1 MILNCI
7 YFFYIK
13 SENMEV
19 TDIVENFKSFK
30 IKYNCELTSRE
41 YLFKITF
48 DKYNET
54 DNKLDEINIYNVLLQ
69 VNYFRREH
77 FIKPVSYHDVSISN
91 LNALDYNYNYNSEIS
106 KINDKIIVL
115 EILKLYQ
122 KYIFSNINPISKN
135 NLEIR
140 KPVSKVS
147 NNINILL
154 QKCYQK
160 EKQVKDLFKSP
171 VISNDNIELN
181 DVNNINI
188 ICDYKIVD
196 YMKIILELCS
206 NKLDN
211 INKDTC
217 TLDTNIIICN
227 KYQIY
232 KWEQLNKNKHFKI
245 VTTDKDLNNFKDIKK
260 YKIVILLDSIL
271 LYFTE
276 LSKGQKYKYS
286 RFIFHSLV
294 SMIYS
299 KYLNNIVYSVYIFTS
314 RQSLFDNMEIIY
326 NTDSIYNI
334 YNRRKKMVYDIF
346 YKIEYINNIILQNK
360 KIKLDNDKINSYIK
374 YLNDVLLLNNISNEI
389 DIIEKYNYHIIKHNN
404 GILKVTDKVIELLED
419 NKVEDIIHTN
429 NIFEIK
435 NYDTEFIEE
444 KLKDVCCI
452 CFEKCEKAT
461 LSSCCNQLF
470 CLKCNLYCLKEKS
483 QCALCRTRIDSRNK
497 INIVKNNLELK
508 ERKQITRIEEIKNA
522 SEIYNKKHLL
532 YKTIEYILNNSEWN
546 RKIIIVTNFG
556 KGVFGDYG
564 YYRESHDVKEVLT
577 KYDINS
583 YNIFKFSLNCIKRKM
598 KEFNTIGGVLII
610 PNIELFNRLNIT
622 IDTDYII
629 HYHNTETNNIYNN
642 REMYNVVL
650 KYNKNPLESF
660 KNIIKK
666 NNVTIF
672 DLVS

>member
-1 MILNCI
+1 
-7 YFFYIK
+7 
-13 SENMEV
+13 MEI
-19 TDIVENFKSFK
+19 TNIVKNFKSFK
-30 IKYNCELTSRE
+30 IKYRCKLTSNE

-48 DKYNET
+48 DKYNES
-54 DNKLDEINIYNVLLQ
+54 NNILEEINIYNELLQ
-69 VNYFRREH
+69 IDYFRKEH
-77 FIKPVSYHDVSISN
+77 FIKPVSYHDISIN
-91 LNALDYNYNYNSEIS
+91 LINLENQYNYPEIS
-106 KINDKIIVL
+106 KANDNIIVS

-122 KYIFSNINPISKN
+122 KYIFSNIRPIQNN

-140 KPVSKVS
+140 KPNSKVS

-154 QKCYQK
+154 QKCYEK

-171 VISNDNIELN
+171 VILRNNNNIELNYIIELN

-211 INKDTC
+211 IKKDIC

-232 KWEQLNKNKHFKI
+232 KWEQINKNKNIKI
-245 VTTDKDLNNFKDIKK
+245 VTTDKDLNNFKEIKK

-286 RFIFHSLV
+286 RFIFQSIL
-294 SMIYS
+294 SMTYS

-326 NTDSIYNI
+326 NTDPIYNI
-334 YNRRKKMVYDIF
+334 YNKRKKMVYNIF
-346 YKIEYINNIILQNK
+346 YKIEYLNNIVLQNE
-360 KIKLDNDKINSYIK
+360 KIKLDNDKINSYIE
-374 YLNDVLLLNNISNEI
+374 YLNNVLLLNNISNEI
-389 DIIEKYNYHIIKHNN
+389 DIIEKYNYHIIKHNY
-404 GILKVTDKVIELLED
+404 GIPKVTDKVIELVED

-452 CFEKCEKAT
+452 CLEKCEKAT

-470 CLKCNLYCLKEKS
+470 CLKCNLYCLKEKTE
-483 QCALCRTRIDSRNK
+483 CALCRTRIDSRNK

-508 ERKQITRIEEIKNA
+508 ERKLITRIEEIKNT
-522 SEIYNKKHLL
+522 SEIYNKKYLL
-532 YKTIEYILNNSEWN
+532 YKTIEYILNQSEWN

-556 KGVFGDYG
+556 EGVFGDYG

-577 KYDINS
+577 TYDINS

-629 HYHNTETNNIYNN
+629 NYHNMENNNIYNKN
-642 REMYNVVL
+642 RDIYKEVL
-650 KYNKNPLESF
+650 KYNKNPLENF

-666 NNVTIF
+666 NNVTVF
-672 DLVS
+672 DLVI

>member
-1 MILNCI
+1 
-7 YFFYIK
+7 
-13 SENMEV
+13 MEI
-19 TDIVENFKSFK
+19 TNIVKNFKSFK
-30 IKYNCELTSRE
+30 IKYRCKLTSNE

-48 DKYNET
+48 DKYNES
-54 DNKLDEINIYNVLLQ
+54 NNILEEINIYNELLQ
-69 VNYFRREH
+69 IDYFRKEH
-77 FIKPVSYHDVSISN
+77 FIKPVSYHDVSIN
-91 LNALDYNYNYNSEIS
+91 LINLENQYNYPEIS
-106 KINDKIIVL
+106 KANDNIIVS

-122 KYIFSNINPISKN
+122 KYIFSNIRPIQNN

-140 KPVSKVS
+140 KPNSKVS

-154 QKCYQK
+154 QKCYEK

-171 VISNDNIELN
+171 VILRNNNNIELNYIIELN

-211 INKDTC
+211 IKKDIC

-232 KWEQLNKNKHFKI
+232 KWEQLNKNKNIKI
-245 VTTDKDLNNFKDIKK
+245 VTTDKDLNNFKEIKK

-286 RFIFHSLV
+286 RFIFQSIL
-294 SMIYS
+294 SMTYS
-299 KYLNNIVYSVYIFTS
+299 KYLNNIVYSVYIFTTK
-314 RQSLFDNMEIIY
+314 QSLFNNMEIIY
-326 NTDSIYNI
+326 NTDPIYNI
-334 YNRRKKMVYDIF
+334 YNKRKKMVYNIF
-346 YKIEYINNIILQNK
+346 YKIEYLNNIVLQNE
-360 KIKLDNDKINSYIK
+360 KIKLDNDKINSYIE
-374 YLNDVLLLNNISNEI
+374 YLNNVLLLNNINDELNMI
-389 DIIEKYNYHIIKHNN
+389 DKYNYHIIKHNY
-404 GILKVTDKVIELLED
+404 GIPKVTDKVIELVED

-452 CFEKCEKAT
+452 CLEKCEKAT

-470 CLKCNLYCLKEKS
+470 CLKCNLYCLKEKTE
-483 QCALCRTRIDSRNK
+483 CALCRTRIDSRNK

-508 ERKQITRIEEIKNA
+508 ERKQITRIEEIKNT
-522 SEIYNKKHLL
+522 SEIYNKKYLL
-532 YKTIEYILNNSEWN
+532 YKTIEYILNQSEWN

-556 KGVFGDYG
+556 EGVFGDYG

-577 KYDINS
+577 TYDINS

-629 HYHNTETNNIYNN
+629 HYHNMENNNIYNKN
-642 REMYNVVL
+642 RDIYKEVL
-650 KYNKNPLESF
+650 KYNKNPLENF

-666 NNVTIF
+666 NNVTVF
-672 DLVS
+672 DLVI